1 MIVPKLI
8 EIGFT
13 QYEAQLYY
21 ALLTNGQVSA
31 STLVGLSGVPQ
42 GKIYQVLSSLEMKGF
57 CNVIHGKVK
66 KYIAV
71 NPSVSFGELH
81 SKKKKE
87 EEQILELQDELEK
100 EFLQTEDL
108 NVTLDYLQVITSKQ
122 SQLQKFVELTRN
134 ATESIF
140 TFNKQPYATG
150 YKRNREQL
158 ESDSE
163 PLRQIIASGVLVRGI
178 FEKQD
183 DEMEN
188 LLEMLQYF
196 ESIGE
201 EIRLI
206 DKLPFKMLLADSRV
220 SMISL
225 RSKEE
230 RQFNITSMVINQ
242 KDISQAMA
250 ELFDL
255 YWSKSQPINNCMYK
269 HNYYFKNN

>member
-8 EIGFT
+8 NIGFT
-13 QYEAQLYY
+13 QYEAQIYH

-31 STLVGLSGVPQ
+31 STLVGLSGVPH
-42 GKIYQVLSSLEMKGF
+42 GKIYQVLNTLEMKGF
-57 CNVIHGKVK
+57 CNVVHGKVK
-66 KYIAV
+66 KYKAV
-71 NPSVSFGELH
+71 DPSVSFRELH
-81 SKKKKE
+81 SQKRKE
-87 EEQILELQDELEK
+87 EEQILELQEELEK
-100 EFLQTEDL
+100 EFIQNADL
-108 NVTLDYLQVITSKQ
+108 DVTLDYLQVITSKQ
-122 SQLQKFVELTRN
+122 SQVQKFVELTKN

-158 ESDSE
+158 EADSE

-178 FEKQD
+178 FEKQEED
-183 DEMEN
+183 KEN
-188 LLEMLQYF
+188 LLEMLRYF

-220 SMISL
+220 SMVSL

-230 RQFNITSMVINQ
+230 RQFNITSMIINQ
-242 KDISQAMA
+242 KDISLAMA
-250 ELFDL
+250 ELFEL
-255 YWSKSQPINNCMYK
+255 YWSKSQTMDDYIS
-269 HNYYFKNN
+269 